1 MMRKHVPTSTRDWLW
16 YEEKEPREWRH
27 FDTSSQLCSL
37 NGNTLWFCVHEIAWA
52 HSVMLIFTIFNVF
65 HKIQST
71 RNTFL
76 PNSTTTLSCTRSP
89 STLPMFVPTVPHGQF
104 CTCKPFF
111 SLVDRLVCRKQSSHT
126 VDASIKYVAYYC
138 IVYSGQVE
146 IRLSVLQPVGYYSV
160 KVLVYFTFRFIEF
173 IIFKQREFGA
183 LHTQYLHAHAS
194 IQIVHK

>member
-1 MMRKHVPTSTRDWLW
+1 M
-16 YEEKEPREWRH
+16 
-27 FDTSSQLCSL
+27 
-37 NGNTLWFCVHEIAWA
+37 NTLERVLLCLFSPYLMFFIIDNRRGLLSYQIRQLHCRARGARGHNLFSHLPFRMDNFVHGNDFFFP
-52 HSVMLIFTIFNVF
+52 LI
-65 HKIQST
+65 
-71 RNTFL
+71 
-76 PNSTTTLSCTRSP
+76 
-89 STLPMFVPTVPHGQF
+89 
-104 CTCKPFF
+104 
-111 SLVDRLVCRKQSSHT
+111 DRLVCRIQSSHT

>member
-1 MMRKHVPTSTRDWLW
+1 MR
-16 YEEKEPREWRH
+16 EEPEHITYVR
-27 FDTSSQLCSL
+27 TY
-37 NGNTLWFCVHEIAWA
+37 
-52 HSVMLIFTIFNVF
+52 
-65 HKIQST
+65 
-71 RNTFL
+71 
-76 PNSTTTLSCTRSP
+76 RSP
-89 STLPMFVPTVPHGQF
+89 STVLYMLT
-104 CTCKPFF
+104 FF
-111 SLVDRLVCRKQSSHT
+111 FFPLVDRLVCRIQSSHT

-146 IRLSVLQPVGYYSV
+146 IRLSVLQPVCYYSV